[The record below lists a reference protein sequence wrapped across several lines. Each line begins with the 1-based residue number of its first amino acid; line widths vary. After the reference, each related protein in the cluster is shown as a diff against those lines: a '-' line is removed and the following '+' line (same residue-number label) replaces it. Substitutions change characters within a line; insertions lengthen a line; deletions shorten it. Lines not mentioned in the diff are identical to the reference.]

1 MLDASFAARTV
12 ESDDEQSLAV
22 RQRLKRAMDLSEADR
37 EIVELRHHGGLSF
50 KQIADVLGE
59 PMGTLLARHHRALK
73 SSRKRWKASRN
84 ARPKPLRPGD
94 SENHEGKA
102 AFPRKAKGREHM
114 THKHTNA
121 AESGLPADLEQI
133 AALLDACG
141 HDERSAPDAG
151 FESRLAAATRP
162 ISGLRLAGS
171 PKSRE
176 TVRHARPMG
185 MWPMRIAAA
194 LALCGGLVAVR
205 EMATL
210 NSNIVGTPSVPVAA
224 ATDQLADNSMDVAF
238 ALVGWSDECIIAR

>member
-1 MLDASFAARTV
+1 
-12 ESDDEQSLAV
+12 
-22 RQRLKRAMDLSEADR
+22 
-37 EIVELRHHGGLSF
+37 
-50 KQIADVLGE
+50 
-59 PMGTLLARHHRALK
+59 
-73 SSRKRWKASRN
+73 
-84 ARPKPLRPGD
+84 
-94 SENHEGKA
+94 
-102 AFPRKAKGREHM
+102 M

-162 ISGLRLAGS
+162 ISCLRLAGS

-205 EMATL
+205 MATL
-210 NSNIVGTPSVPVAA
+210 NSNIV
-224 ATDQLADNSMDVAF
+224 QH
-238 ALVGWSDECIIAR
+238 